1 MSDLQIETQQEELKV
16 MLEEEDGLEIFLEEY
31 EDDVVEISNITK

>member
-16 MLEEEDGLEIFLEEY
+16 MLEEEEGLEIFLEEY
-31 EDDVVEISNITK
+31 EDDVVEINNITK